1 MRGGMA
7 HEKVG
12 ELREELEN
20 QSALMQRG
28 GTGQGWVIS
37 GSSDAL
43 LAKWHFWVTN
53 ISHHDC
59 KDIEVMLNFQNLGR
73 REFQVAVVFW

>member
-1 MRGGMA
+1 MIKMCCQYCKKELRETCSCNRKGMRGGMA

-28 GTGQGWVIS
+28 GTGQG
-37 GSSDAL
+37 
-43 LAKWHFWVTN
+43 
-53 ISHHDC
+53 
-59 KDIEVMLNFQNLGR
+59 
-73 REFQVAVVFW
+73 